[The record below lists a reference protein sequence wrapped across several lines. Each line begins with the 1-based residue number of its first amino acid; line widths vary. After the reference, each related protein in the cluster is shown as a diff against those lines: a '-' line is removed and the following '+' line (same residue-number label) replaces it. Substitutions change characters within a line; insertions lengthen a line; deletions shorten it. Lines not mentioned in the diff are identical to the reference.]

1 MSEPGLMRNDVG
13 GGRNNASAGR
23 MRCGLSGLR
32 LGRLALMVGIGF
44 SGWSGLQAQQKLVV
58 DSAKSEVHFTLV
70 DTLHTVRGTFH
81 VQQGEVDFNPSTGE
95 AGGSIVV
102 NALSGTSG
110 NSMRDKRMKKDE
122 LKTESF
128 QSVTF
133 APKRFTGA
141 FHTSGDSALQVHG
154 LFTMLGT
161 THEIDVPMQVQVSEE
176 QLHAVGS
183 FAIPYVKWGLKDP
196 SSMMI
201 KVNKEV
207 QIDLLLVGTL
217 R

>member
-1 MSEPGLMRNDVG
+1 MR
-13 GGRNNASAGR
+13 RAPA
-23 MRCGLSGLR
+23 GLR
-32 LGRLALMVGIGF
+32 LVRLALMVGVGIF
-44 SGWSGLQAQQKLVV
+44 GWSTLQAQQKLVI
-58 DSAKSEVHFTLV
+58 DPAKSEVHFTLV

-81 VQQGEVDFNPSTGE
+81 VQQGEVDFDAGTGE

-102 NALSGTSG
+102 DALSGASG

-154 LFTMLGT
+154 LFTILGT
-161 THEIDVPMQVQVSEE
+161 AHEIDVPMQVQVNDG

-217 R
+217 H